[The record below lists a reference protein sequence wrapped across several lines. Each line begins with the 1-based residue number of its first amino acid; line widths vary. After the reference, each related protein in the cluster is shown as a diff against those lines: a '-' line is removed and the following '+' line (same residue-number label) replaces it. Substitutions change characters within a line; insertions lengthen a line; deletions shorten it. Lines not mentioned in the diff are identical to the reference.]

1 MGMTGDVDD
10 FDDYDDCNDN
20 DDDIGICLSKAF
32 PLFSFTHY
40 ILWHHPVLGRESF
53 FIGNGNWSHFAGGPS
68 YPVSQLS
75 GVYSN

>member
-32 PLFSFTHY
+32 PLFSLHITFY
-40 ILWHHPVLGRESF
+40 DIIQFWV
-53 FIGNGNWSHFAGGPS
+53 GNHS
-68 YPVSQLS
+68 L
-75 GVYSN
+75 